1 MVIWRSSTRGRANTV
16 NSDKPDSTECWR
28 SSSTPAGG
36 SGSWVQP
43 LIPLPAG
50 WSRPRRTS
58 SWILRMPAAGRFLI
72 RDRDGKFS
80 GLLDA
85 VLKDVGIEVVL
96 SGVQMPR
103 MNARRPPPRPQTR
116 PSRRH
121 PPRVPACRLTCTDEI
136 FGKTGSSDSYV
147 GHLLSCADCP
157 ECAGYSPLLPRAEFV
172 LEDGLVD
179 EPATSWVHRC
189 GALGLARSPSLNRE
203 TPIARH
209 FRKNPLFSR

>member
-1 MVIWRSSTRGRANTV
+1 MLAVIEHASQRIRILGATPHPIA
-16 NSDKPDSTECWR
+16 CWVVQ
-28 SSSTPAGG
+28 AAKNLVMDFED
-36 SGSWVQP
+36 SGSR
-43 LIPLPAG
+43 A
-50 WSRPRRTS
+50 
-58 SWILRMPAAGRFLI
+58 RFLI

-136 FGKTGSSDSYV
+136 SARQDRPTLTSVTCYRVPIVRNVPVIPVVSR
-147 GHLLSCADCP
+147 
-157 ECAGYSPLLPRAEFV
+157 PRAEFV
-172 LEDGLVD
+172 LGDGLAD
-179 EPATSWVHRC
+179 EPATS
-189 GALGLARSPSLNRE
+189 
-203 TPIARH
+203 
-209 FRKNPLFSR
+209 

>member
-85 VLKDVGIEVVL
+85 VLKDAGIEVVL

-147 GHLLSCADCP
+147 GSPVIVCRLSGMCWLFPVVAACGVCARGWTRRRTGDQL
-157 ECAGYSPLLPRAEFV
+157 GSPLWRP
-172 LEDGLVD
+172 
-179 EPATSWVHRC
+179 W
-189 GALGLARSPSLNRE
+189 LGTQPVA
-203 TPIARH
+203 
-209 FRKNPLFSR
+209 

>member
-1 MVIWRSSTRGRANTV
+1 
-16 NSDKPDSTECWR
+16 
-28 SSSTPAGG
+28 
-36 SGSWVQP
+36 
-43 LIPLPAG
+43 
-50 WSRPRRTS
+50 
-58 SWILRMPAAGRFLI
+58 MPAAGRFLI

-136 FGKTGSSDSYV
+136 FGKHKVVSAV
-147 GHLLSCADCP
+147 P
-157 ECAGYSPLLPRAEFV
+157 
-172 LEDGLVD
+172 
-179 EPATSWVHRC
+179 
-189 GALGLARSPSLNRE
+189 
-203 TPIARH
+203 
-209 FRKNPLFSR
+209 